1 MNKVECYRRAMLA
14 VLRDETLED
23 DEILE
28 VLEVLMEA
36 QNIEKSTAAAWAS
49 YQVDQ
54 DPQELAE

>member
-1 MNKVECYRRAMLA
+1 MNKIECYRCAMLA
-14 VLRDETLED
+14 VLR

-54 DPQELAE
+54 EPQELAE

>member
-1 MNKVECYRRAMLA
+1 MNKIECYRRAMLA

-28 VLEVLMEA
+28 VLEVLMEV
-36 QNIEKSTAAAWAS
+36 QNIEKSTAAACAS

>member
-1 MNKVECYRRAMLA
+1 MDKVECYNRAMLA

-36 QNIEKSTAAAWAS
+36 RNIERATAAAWKT
-49 YQVDQ
+49 Y
-54 DPQELAE
+54 

>member
-1 MNKVECYRRAMLA
+1 MNKIECYGRAMLA

-36 QNIEKSTAAAWAS
+36 RNIERATVAAWKTYEMDKGA
-49 YQVDQ
+49 QG
-54 DPQELAE
+54 

>member
-1 MNKVECYRRAMLA
+1 MNKIECYRRAMLA

-36 QNIEKSTAAAWAS
+36 RNIEKTTAEAWKAYRGS
-49 YQVDQ
+49 QE
-54 DPQELAE
+54 PQAE

>member
-1 MNKVECYRRAMLA
+1 MDKVECYRRAMLA
-14 VLRDETLED
+14 VLRDETLKD

-36 QNIEKSTAAAWAS
+36 RNIEKSTAAAWAS

-54 DPQELAE
+54 EPQEPGK

>member
-1 MNKVECYRRAMLA
+1 MNKIKCYRRAMLA

-36 QNIEKSTAAAWAS
+36 RNIEKTTAEAWKAYRGS
-49 YQVDQ
+49 QE
-54 DPQELAE
+54 PQAE

>member
-1 MNKVECYRRAMLA
+1 MDKVECYNRAMLA

-36 QNIEKSTAAAWAS
+36 RNIERATAAAWKTYEMDKEA
-49 YQVDQ
+49 QQ
-54 DPQELAE
+54 G